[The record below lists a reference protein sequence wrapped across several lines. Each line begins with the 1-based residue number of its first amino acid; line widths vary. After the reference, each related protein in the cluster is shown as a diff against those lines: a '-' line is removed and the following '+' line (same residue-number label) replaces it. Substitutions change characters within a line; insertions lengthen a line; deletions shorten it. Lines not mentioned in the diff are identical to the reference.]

1 MIDEDLGAAIAIFT
15 PATGR
20 MGAASQRQLSPI
32 NFVPYPPGG
41 GKSGIRE
48 LAPPPA
54 FTSPASVQSVPISVP
69 PPAPSPSY
77 LRVSVDCGVYPG
89 TTGTSING
97 GYACLPRSIDQT
109 PTSIPYRTGTNCTEY
124 PGARAFRIP
133 GGVICLQR

>member
-1 MIDEDLGAAIAIFT
+1 MKTWGLRSRFLLLLLAGWVQ
-15 PATGR
+15 PAS
-20 MGAASQRQLSPI
+20 ASSAPLILP
-32 NFVPYPPGG
+32 VPYPPGG
-41 GKSGIRE
+41 SKSGIRE

>member
-1 MIDEDLGAAIAIFT
+1 MKTWGLRSRFLLLLLAGWVQ
-15 PATGR
+15 PAS
-20 MGAASQRQLSPI
+20 ANSAPSILP
-32 NFVPYPPGG
+32 VPYPPGG

-54 FTSPASVQSVPISVP
+54 FTSPASVQGVPISVP

-77 LRVSVDCGVYPG
+77 LRVSADCGVYPG

-109 PTSIPYRTGTNCTEY
+109 PTSIPYRTGTNCSEY

>member
-1 MIDEDLGAAIAIFT
+1 MKTWGLRSLFLVLLLAGGVQ
-15 PATGR
+15 PASAGS
-20 MGAASQRQLSPI
+20 ASPI
-32 NFVPYPPGG
+32 LPVPYPPSGG
-41 GKSGIRE
+41 RRGIRE

-54 FTSPASVQSVPISVP
+54 FTSPVSVPGMPVP
-69 PPAPSPSY
+69 PPVASPSY

-109 PTSIPYRTGTNCTEY
+109 PTSMPYRTSTNCSEY
-124 PGARAFRIP
+124 PGAKAFRIP